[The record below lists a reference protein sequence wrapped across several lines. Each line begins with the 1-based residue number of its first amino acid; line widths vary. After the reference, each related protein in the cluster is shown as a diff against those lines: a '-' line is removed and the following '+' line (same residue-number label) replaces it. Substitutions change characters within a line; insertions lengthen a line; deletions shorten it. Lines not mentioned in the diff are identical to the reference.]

1 MPIEASLLKDAPI
14 EADKCPKCGHE
25 PLELS
30 WRGHF
35 QRRRKKWPWSKPRPY
50 CAVICAN
57 CKETIAWEDPLDKSP
72 VIDELKKD
80 IAKIKKED
88 IKRKVQSAAASS
100 AASAYDSSSTSM
112 ATMTHERRWKSE

>member
-35 QRRRKKWPWSKPRPY
+35 QRRKKKWPWSKPRPY

-57 CKETIAWEDPLDKSP
+57 CKEVIAWEDPMDSP
-72 VIDELKKD
+72 IVVELKTD
-80 IAKIKKED
+80 LIAA
-88 IKRKVQSAAASS
+88 KRKVNDAAVSS
-100 AASAYDSSSTSM
+100 CAMSYDTSSTSM
-112 ATMTHERRWKSE
+112 ATMTHEQRWRGEE